1 MPNTTTTPRHSYI
14 EFLVFIAILGAF
26 SSLVNDMYLPT
37 IPSMMREFH
46 TTPSITQLGL
56 SMVMLGLGI
65 GSAVWGSLSD
75 RYGRKPMLL
84 ISLALFGI
92 STAVA
97 IFSPTIYFFIVCRL
111 LQGIGAGGG
120 MVLSYSIPADDYQGR
135 DLAKVMAVV
144 GAMNG
149 VAPALAPTIG
159 GVMADSVGWR
169 GIFVLLL
176 AIGVGMFIWSRRM
189 PESLPPQRRLQAK
202 GLKEYLN
209 AYVGLF
215 RNGRFMIYVF
225 IKAIGVGLLYAYI
238 SSAPF
243 IIQDH
248 YGFSALEFGLIF
260 GGNAIAI
267 AVGSVLVMKFRVLK
281 QGLVVGTMIM
291 TAFALGEAWVMYH
304 ADHFWCYELMA
315 IPMLA
320 GSGMVFSSAN
330 SLGMDVGSADAGTA
344 GAILNV
350 IKYIFAAVV
359 APIVG
364 MGNILHSSAITFVCV
379 AAVAFILALFAS
391 KLKPLPE
398 MVKK

>member
-1 MPNTTTTPRHSYI
+1 
-14 EFLVFIAILGAF
+14 
-26 SSLVNDMYLPT
+26 
-37 IPSMMREFH
+37 
-46 TTPSITQLGL
+46 
-56 SMVMLGLGI
+56 
-65 GSAVWGSLSD
+65 
-75 RYGRKPMLL
+75 
-84 ISLALFGI
+84 
-92 STAVA
+92 
-97 IFSPTIYFFIVCRL
+97 
-111 LQGIGAGGG
+111 
-120 MVLSYSIPADDYQGR
+120 
-135 DLAKVMAVV
+135 
-144 GAMNG
+144 
-149 VAPALAPTIG
+149 
-159 GVMADSVGWR
+159 
-169 GIFVLLL
+169 
-176 AIGVGMFIWSRRM
+176 M

-209 AYVGLF
+209 AYAGLF

-260 GGNAIAI
+260 GGNALAI

-281 QGLVVGTMIM
+281 QGLVAGTMIM

-364 MGNILHSSAITFVCV
+364 MGNIMHSSAITFVCV